1 MATLR
6 ARHLRSAPRRC
17 WLHARAFA
25 AAAAGPAVDPD
36 RYCADLVRRADYNG
50 YMCSVL
56 VSPKSSK
63 PAVHA
68 LRAFNIEVASVRDAV
83 RGNLAP
89 GTMRLRWWKEV
100 VATVY
105 STEPATTPQL
115 PQEPVCLAL
124 AAAVKQHGL
133 TQRWL
138 DRMIDARHSEMEAPG
153 WSSIADLE
161 TYAVSTINLQY
172 TSLELSV
179 CAAYDDICCNLKCAY
194 HQM

>member
-1 MATLR
+1 
-6 ARHLRSAPRRC
+6 
-17 WLHARAFA
+17 
-25 AAAAGPAVDPD
+25 
-36 RYCADLVRRADYNG
+36 
-50 YMCSVL
+50 MCSVL